1 MRSVT
6 RLGILALSA
15 LLAACAAT
23 RPSEDDPG
31 SGLSLRAQ
39 ERLRVGDFGGA
50 AQIYE
55 QAGDVSRVP
64 DYFRLR
70 SADAYLR
77 AGDGLA
83 ARRLLR
89 SVDPKRLDR
98 DDEDLYWLLGARIDL
113 NAGRAREAMTKL
125 DDLDYAALSPSQRGH
140 YHILLASAYNQLGNM
155 LESALERIA
164 AGPLLTS
171 EEAVQKNNEAIFDAL
186 NRLPDPVL
194 TETPAAPSSVLNGW
208 LTLVRL
214 LRETPPAQRA
224 EALAAWRARFP
235 GHPAAGSFLDGLVRS
250 GRERGV
256 IDKVDKVPVKPVTPA
271 KPPAPA
277 VTAVLLPLSG
287 PYRTLAE
294 AIRTGVEA
302 AHRAD
307 EGPDKPILRFYDTH
321 AAEVPDL
328 YRKAVAEGA
337 TRVLGPL
344 LKEEVATLAKSG
356 ELTVPVLAL
365 NETPGVSAR
374 HLFQFGLTPEQEV
387 DQLASRA
394 RFDGRRVAL
403 VIVPASAYGQRIQ
416 SRFSETWRKFGG
428 TIAAIK
434 TYVPGS
440 GDYASALSD
449 TASLVGATPQ
459 GTAPSL
465 TNGAPDFILLAANDR
480 DARILKPSLES
491 LGVELPIY
499 AMSSFFNGRSTPGV
513 DQDLDGM
520 VFCDIPWVLDE
531 TEGGAFS
538 ARSLANQ
545 VQQTSPDSRKLIAL
559 GIDAYRLSGR
569 LEELSAHPREGFR
582 GVTGM
587 LTVSEDQR
595 VKRQLTCARIDQG
608 VPTGI
613 GLAPTPPQ

>member
-6 RLGILALSA
+6 RIGILALSA

-23 RPSEDDPG
+23 RPSEDDPA

-39 ERLRVGDFGGA
+39 ERLRVGDFSGA

-55 QAGDVSRVP
+55 QAGDISRVP

-77 AGDGLA
+77 AGDNLA

-98 DDEDLYWLLGARIDL
+98 DDENLYRLLGARIDL
-113 NAGRAREAMTKL
+113 NTGRAREAMAKL
-125 DDLDYAALSPSQRGH
+125 DDLDYAALSPALRGH
-140 YHILLASAYNQLGNM
+140 YHILRASAHNQLGNM
-155 LESALERIA
+155 LESARERIT

-171 EEAVQKNNEAIFDAL
+171 EEAIQKNNEAIFDAL

-208 LTLVRL
+208 LALVRL
-214 LRETPPAQRA
+214 VRETPPAQRA
-224 EALAAWRARFP
+224 EALTAWRARFP
-235 GHPAAGSFLDGLVRS
+235 GHPAAGSFLDGLALS
-250 GRERGV
+250 GREGGT
-256 IDKVDKVPVKPVTPA
+256 VDKVQVKPITPTKTSA
-271 KPPAPA
+271 SA

-321 AAEVPDL
+321 AAEVLEL

-337 TRVLGPL
+337 TQILGPL
-344 LKEEVATLAKSG
+344 LKEEVAALAKGG

-394 RFDGRRVAL
+394 WFDGRRIAL

-416 SRFSETWRKFGG
+416 SRFSETWRRLGG
-428 TIAAIK
+428 TVAAFK

-440 GDYASALSD
+440 GDYSSVLSD
-449 TASLVGATPQ
+449 TALLAGATTSPQ
-459 GTAPSL
+459 GTAPPLLSG
-465 TNGAPDFILLAANDR
+465 TPDLILLAANER
-480 DARILKPSLES
+480 DTRIIKPYLES
-491 LGVELPIY
+491 LDVRLPIY
-499 AMSSFFNGRSTPGV
+499 AMSSFFNGRSTLGV
-513 DQDLDGM
+513 DQDLDNL

-531 TEGGAFS
+531 NEGGAFS

-545 VQQTSPDSRKLIAL
+545 VQQTPPDSRKLIAL
-559 GIDAYRLSGR
+559 GIDAYRLRGR

-587 LTVSEDQR
+587 LTVSEDRR
-595 VKRQLTCARIDQG
+595 VKRQLSCARIAQG